1 MYHRHSNHPGG
12 LKSISAGEL
21 KRTNPER
28 LLETSIKGML
38 PSTRLGEKQG
48 KNYLYMVALNIHTL
62 HNNQKLRVT
71 WLIRRRKLHWHK
83 LNIKAQAVVKLSST
97 CTFSTWRR

>member
-1 MYHRHSNHPGG
+1 MYYRHSNHPGG

-21 KRTNPER
+21 RRTNPER

-38 PSTRLGEKQG
+38 PSSRLGEKQG

-62 HNNQKLRVT
+62 HNNQKT
-71 WLIRRRKLHWHK
+71 TSY
-83 LNIKAQAVVKLSST
+83 VVN
-97 CTFSTWRR
+97 

>member
-38 PSTRLGEKQG
+38 PSTRLGENKV

-62 HNNQKLRVT
+62 HNNQKT
-71 WLIRRRKLHWHK
+71 TSY
-83 LNIKAQAVVKLSST
+83 VVN
-97 CTFSTWRR
+97 